1 MEDKLYEK
9 IGKQEM
15 QIEALKRH
23 GAELSGLIAKFIA
36 GEESPENWQVTPQ
49 GQLVRKGTGPADV
62 KPAKRAK

>member
-23 GAELSGLIAKFIA
+23 STELSSLITKFLS
-36 GEESPENWQVTPQ
+36 GDEKPEDWQITPQ
-49 GQLVRKGTGPADV
+49 GQLLRKTPAS
-62 KPAKRAK
+62 KPKK